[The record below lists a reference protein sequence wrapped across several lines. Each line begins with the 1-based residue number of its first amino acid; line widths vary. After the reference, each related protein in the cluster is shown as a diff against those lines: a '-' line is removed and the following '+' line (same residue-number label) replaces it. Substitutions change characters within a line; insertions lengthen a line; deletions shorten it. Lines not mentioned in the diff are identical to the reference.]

1 MDNNGMWTVQ
11 EAAAYWRCSP
21 NTARAR
27 IRAMPHASIPTTGG
41 RQQLLIDARLVRD
54 WIRQYMVVPQESKA
68 KAPARRVDCKNTPG
82 IDPKTGKIK
91 RRKPA

>member
-27 IRAMPHASIPTTGG
+27 IRTMPHASIPTTGG
-41 RQQLLIDARLVRD
+41 RQQLLVDAYLVRD
-54 WIRQYMVVPQESKA
+54 WIRQYMVTPQASKA
-68 KAPARRVDCKNTPG
+68 KKPVRQTDYKNTTG
-82 IDPKTGKIK
+82 IDPKTGKIA